1 MSDNVKKWLDIDNY
15 LTMNRDK
22 MTIEQYEEML
32 LELRKLFELIINE

>member
-1 MSDNVKKWLDIDNY
+1 MTDNIKKWLDIDNY

>member
-15 LTMNRDK
+15 LTMNRNK

>member
-1 MSDNVKKWLDIDNY
+1 MTDNIKKWLDIDNY

-32 LELRKLFELIINE
+32 LELRRLFELIINE